1 MTRQPHGKP
10 DTKPAW
16 HQVCQGLGAEIGCSE
31 ILGASFL
38 GGYVESPHRNPETIH
53 FGDLFRASILENSP
67 VSGKGWS
74 WFQKHGSA
82 PWLQSLQ
89 SPKLPISSNGT
100 WAQFFDQLCP
110 RTFLLQYVRLKYSG
124 LDNTHKH
131 LYRQY
136 ISLLCTHL
144 SVSTSQSLHILHNR
158 KCQGIQ

>member
-1 MTRQPHGKP
+1 MKSHKRRNKRLSWNTLLILFLHIIKILICTQVTRQPHGKP

-16 HQVCQGLGAEIGCSE
+16 HQVCQGLGAEIRCSE

-38 GGYVESPHRNPETIH
+38 EGYVESPHRNPETID

-74 WFQKHGSA
+74 WFQKHHSA

-100 WAQFFDQLCP
+100 WAQFDQLCV
-110 RTFLLQYVRLKYSG
+110 RTFLRCEAKVFGTR
-124 LDNTHKH
+124 
-131 LYRQY
+131 
-136 ISLLCTHL
+136 
-144 SVSTSQSLHILHNR
+144 
-158 KCQGIQ
+158 